1 MNPVQRA
8 LRNVF
13 ARAISETGRPA
24 GPGDASPGVD
34 LDLVRE
40 VFDCAG
46 VGLALVSLE
55 GEFLLVNRAFA
66 AMLGHPREALIG
78 QGFRK
83 ITHPEDVD
91 RDAAQLARAR
101 RDGVMPESSEKRF
114 LRADGSTVHV
124 RRSATLVRDK
134 DGQPRFIVGAFVD
147 LTEQRSKDRSLRTMN
162 NFLTA
167 IIETSPIPI
176 YATTPD
182 GSITFWNPA
191 AERTFGFTREE
202 ALGKRAPFVPEDKR
216 DEAKALR
223 ERVLAGETLTN
234 LDLERRKKD
243 GSIIHINGAA
253 APLRDEAE
261 KITGI
266 VVMCFEAT
274 DAKEAQRALHGQLH
288 FTRALIDAIPS
299 PVWFKDRE
307 GRYQVYNRAWDELF
321 GGGKDWIGK
330 SVHDLFDDKEL
341 AALHD
346 EKDAKLFAAPTTE
359 TYESLAPTA
368 QGESREMLYN
378 KVSFVDPAGA
388 VAGLIGVITDVTRY
402 KETERALEASEARF
416 RVLTESTLDVITV
429 IDPAGTILYQS
440 PALKQL
446 VGYDPQETLGKC
458 VFDMVHR
465 DDVAALRSAV
475 ERVVESRHSRE
486 PVEFRVA
493 LKGGGW
499 RTMESL
505 GSNCLDNPHIRGLVF
520 NSRDV
525 TDRKQIQQKIQHLAY
540 HDNLTGLP
548 NRSLLQ
554 DRLAHAIQRAE
565 RNGKKVAVLFIDL
578 DNFKNINDTLGHDV
592 GDELLRQVAK
602 RLQDSVRVEDTIAR
616 QGGDEFIVLLDGID
630 DNRGASV
637 VAQKILNALR
647 DAFVL
652 GGGNQHVSGSLG
664 IALYPEDGHDAQTLM
679 KNADTAM
686 FHGKSLG
693 KNTYQY
699 FTAQMNIAV
708 KRRMTLESA
717 LRRAVMQKDFV
728 LHYQPQV
735 DIETG
740 AIVAVE
746 GLVRWESE
754 DSGTILPG
762 DFIPLAEETG
772 LIGEI
777 GEWVLRE
784 GCRQMREWKDM
795 GLPPRRVALNLSAR
809 QFGDKNF
816 LDTIVR
822 VLADTGLEGNSLE
835 LEITESQVMRQTE
848 GVILLLN
855 KIADMGIHIA
865 IDDFGTGYSSLSY
878 LKRLPIQKLKI
889 DQSFIR
895 DITVDPNDTAITV
908 AIINMAKS
916 LDLETIAE
924 GIETAGQLALLRN
937 KGCRLGQ
944 GFYFSEPLNAR
955 DLLPILQRND
965 FSSKFA
971 V

>member
-1 MNPVQRA
+1 
-8 LRNVF
+8 
-13 ARAISETGRPA
+13 
-24 GPGDASPGVD
+24 
-34 LDLVRE
+34 
-40 VFDCAG
+40 
-46 VGLALVSLE
+46 VGLVLVTLE
-55 GEFLLVNRAFA
+55 GEYLLVNRAFG
-66 AMLGHPREALIG
+66 AMVGYPPEALVG

-83 ITHPEDVD
+83 ITHPQDAD
-91 RDAAQLARAR
+91 RDVAQLARAR
-101 RDGVMPESSEKRF
+101 RDGVMPENTEKRF

-124 RRSATLVRDK
+124 RRSATLLRDK
-134 DGQPRFIVGAFVD
+134 DNNPRFIVGAFVD
-147 LTEQRSKDRSLRTMN
+147 LTEQRGKDRALRAMN

-176 YATTPD
+176 YTTTPD
-182 GSITFWNPA
+182 GIITFWNPA
-191 AERTFGFTREE
+191 AETTFGFKRDEV
-202 ALGKRAPFVPEDKR
+202 LGKRTPFVPDDKR
-216 DEAKALR
+216 GEAKALR
-223 ERVLAGETLTN
+223 ERVLAGEKLTN
-234 LDLERRKKD
+234 LDLERRRKD
-243 GSIIHINGAA
+243 GSVIHIYGAA
-253 APLRDEAE
+253 APLRDETE

-266 VVMCFEAT
+266 VVMCFEVT
-274 DAKEAQRALHGQLH
+274 DAKQAERALHDQLH

-330 SVHDLFDDKEL
+330 NVHDLMDEEL

-346 EKDAKLFAAPTTE
+346 EKDARLFAEPATE
-359 TYESLAPTA
+359 AYEAISPTA
-368 QGESREMLYN
+368 QGESREMLYK
-378 KVSFVDPAGA
+378 KVSFVDPGGA
-388 VAGLIGVITDVTRY
+388 IAGLIGVITDVTRY

-429 IDPAGTILYQS
+429 VDREGIVVYQS
-440 PALKQL
+440 PALMQL
-446 VGYDPQETLGKC
+446 VGYEPQGTVGKS
-458 VFDMVHR
+458 VLDLVHR
-465 DDVAALRSAV
+465 DDVDLVRAALQ
-475 ERVVESRHSRE
+475 RVAEARQSRE
-486 PVEFRVA
+486 AVEFRVA
-493 LKGGGW
+493 VNGGGW

-505 GSNCLDNPHIRGLVF
+505 GTNCLDNPHIRGLVF

-565 RNGKKVAVLFIDL
+565 RNGRKVAVLFIDL

-602 RLQDSVRVEDTIAR
+602 RLQDCVRVEDTIAR

-637 VAQKILNALR
+637 VAQKILNSLR
-647 DAFVL
+647 APFRL
-652 GGGNQHVSGSLG
+652 GGGDQHVSGSLG
-664 IALYPEDGHDAQTLM
+664 IALYPEDGRDAQTLM

-735 DIETG
+735 DLDTG
-740 AIVAVE
+740 RIVAVE

-784 GCRQMREWKDM
+784 GCRQMKEWQDQ
-795 GLPPRRVALNLSAR
+795 GLPPERVALNLSAR
-809 QFGDKNF
+809 QFSDKNF
-816 LDTIVR
+816 LETVVR
-822 VLADTGLEGNSLE
+822 VLAESGLDGTALE
-835 LEITESQVMRQTE
+835 LEITESQVMKQTE
-848 GVILLLN
+848 GMIQLLN
-855 KIADMGIHIA
+855 KLSDMGIHLA

-908 AIINMAKS
+908 AIINMARS

-924 GIETAGQLALLRN
+924 GVETAGQLALLKS

-944 GFYFSEPLNAR
+944 GFYFSEPMSAR
-955 DLLPILQRND
+955 ELLPLLQRND
-965 FSSKFA
+965 FSSKSA
-971 V
+971 A